1 MGKSYRCNVKILS
14 LKTLVM
20 DSHLSLQPLEYLDSG
35 SSDCALP
42 ASSAPFSFFHLSA
55 ESFFSFICVCVCDW
69 AKFSAPVFLPVR
81 SASCTLL
88 LQIGE
93 SVILNQQAGWQREAV
108 LRPVLWIIVLHS
120 CKIYSWTHMADT
132 SPKPPISQTVV
143 GHLLDQWQIIVK
155 ITTLDPL
162 QKVSVGT
169 RKVAWAGIKVWLN
182 EQQQSLNPQ
191 QSGWIR

>member
-1 MGKSYRCNVKILS
+1 MWKLCL
-14 LKTLVM
+14 LKPSSWTPICHF
-20 DSHLSLQPLEYLDSG
+20 SHLNTSTQAPLTVHSQHPPLPSL
-35 SSDCALP
+35 SSI
-42 ASSAPFSFFHLSA
+42 SAQRD
-55 ESFFSFICVCVCDW
+55 FFSFICVCVCDW

-81 SASCTLL
+81 SASRTLL

-93 SVILNQQAGWQREAV
+93 SVILNQQAGWQREAA

-120 CKIYSWTHMADT
+120 CKIYSWTHVADT

-143 GHLLDQWQIIVK
+143 GHLLDQWRIIVK